1 MHRLIPALAGTL
13 MMVAAVAPT
22 ASAQTT
28 PAPAPTVNCAANQFT
43 AGGYP
48 ATQAVPVGHK
58 AIPTP
63 GGIFPWERGGY
74 DVGQRAG
81 AANAISLLDAFAAAC
96 PTTPIYLNG
105 HSYGAAIVSTAV
117 ETIDARPY
125 AGRVHVLTTGNPRR
139 VGGIEDTAKGLPAA
153 GMTFR
158 GAAKVPVNVASY
170 TDKCNA
176 RDGICNLP
184 PLYRNP
190 VGHFLAIVGY
200 FTGAHRY

>member
-1 MHRLIPALAGTL
+1 MARSLALLTAGL
-13 MMVAAVAPT
+13 AAVAVAVAPV

-28 PAPAPTVNCAANQFT
+28 GVDCTKNHFT

-48 ATQAVPVGHK
+48 ATHVVPAGHV

-74 DVGQRAG
+74 DVGQRQG
-81 AANAISLLDAFAAAC
+81 AANAVSLLDAFAASC
-96 PTTPIYLNG
+96 PAAEIHLTG
-105 HSYGAAIVSTAV
+105 HSYGAGIVATAA

-125 AGRVHVLTTGNPRR
+125 AGRVHVSLTGNPRR
-139 VGGIEDTAKGLPAA
+139 VGGIEDSIRGPVFP
-153 GMTFR
+153 GITFR
-158 GAAKVPVNVASY
+158 GAARVPVNVASY
-170 TDKCNA
+170 TDVCNP

-184 PLYRNP
+184 PLLRNP
-190 VGHFLAIVGY
+190 VGFFNGIIGY